1 MADKGGFPHYLLKE
15 IFEQP
20 KGLRDTIEPRVSL
33 EEAVVRLDD
42 VRISTDELRAL
53 RRINIVASG
62 TSRHAGM
69 AGQYM
74 IQDLVNIPV
83 DVDYASEFEYR
94 NPLIGPGELTIVIT
108 QSGETADTTAAQ
120 REAKAK
126 GSRTIA
132 ISNVVDSTIAR
143 EADGV
148 LYTHAGPEISIAST
162 KAFTAQMAVLYLFA
176 LYLGQ
181 VRGKFAKEQR
191 REYIREL
198 LDLPG
203 KMEVLLKSAPA
214 ACEQLA
220 EKYYKVQDF
229 LFMGRAIH
237 YPVAMDGRSSDVLR
251 GLLAGGDCEI
261 GAHHHVWETP
271 PCTVEDIRKHP
282 YASALPRSQFEQQL
296 ASLTNAI
303 AAAVGVKPVTYRS
316 GRFGFSADHVAGLE
330 RLGYLVESSVAP
342 LFYESH
348 KGGPEFVEAPL
359 TPYFL
364 AYDSATRPGTSGVLE
379 VPVSCALDRRLPRR
393 SRGRFCALRRRAV
406 RRSIRCGSRA
416 ARAPA
421 RAPRRNRSGRSDTT
435 RAARRRRARWPRSA
449 RRVDPRIAGE
459 AGWTRTGDA

>member
-1 MADKGGFPHYLLKE
+1 MPDKGGFPHYMLKE
-15 IFEQP
+15 IFDQP
-20 KGLRDTIEPRVSL
+20 QGLRDTINPRVSL
-33 EEAVVRLDD
+33 EDAVVRLDD
-42 VRISTDELRAL
+42 VRISPEELRAL

-132 ISNVVDSTIAR
+132 ISNVIDSTIAR

-181 VRGKFAKEQR
+181 VRGKFAKEKR

-203 KMEVLLKSAPA
+203 LLETVLKTAPE
-214 ACEQLA
+214 CERLA
-220 EKYYKVQDF
+220 EKYYRVQDF
-229 LFMGRAIH
+229 LFVGRAIH
-237 YPVAMDGRSSDVLR
+237 YPIAMDGALKLKEVSYIHAEGYPTGETKHGPQAMIDENLPVVIVATCDRSDPGSVLR
-251 GLLAGGDCEI
+251 YEKNVAN
-261 GAHHHVWETP
+261 
-271 PCTVEDIRKHP
+271 IRGFKQQ
-282 YASALPRSQFEQQL
+282 SARVI
-296 ASLTNAI
+296 AI
-303 AAAVGVKPVTYRS
+303 ATEGDELMPKL
-316 GRFGFSADHVAGLE
+316 ADHTIFVPRTAELLSPILEIVPLQLFAYYMTVKKGLDVD
-330 RLGYLVESSVAP
+330 RPRNLVKSV
-342 LFYESH
+342 S
-348 KGGPEFVEAPL
+348 VE
-359 TPYFL
+359 
-364 AYDSATRPGTSGVLE
+364 
-379 VPVSCALDRRLPRR
+379 
-393 SRGRFCALRRRAV
+393 
-406 RRSIRCGSRA
+406 
-416 ARAPA
+416 
-421 RAPRRNRSGRSDTT
+421 
-435 RAARRRRARWPRSA
+435 
-449 RRVDPRIAGE
+449 
-459 AGWTRTGDA
+459 